1 MIKLDFVFSFNFKE
15 ANSPLFSENRVRRSD
30 ALLGI
35 EVWWY
40 HIQGVHITRSTID
53 MGKLD
58 LQDGG
63 KQDLYIVNRHKCD
76 LENS

>member
-1 MIKLDFVFSFNFKE
+1 MF
-15 ANSPLFSENRVRRSD
+15 
-30 ALLGI
+30 
-35 EVWWY
+35 
-40 HIQGVHITRSTID
+40 HIMKWVHITRSTID

-63 KQDLYIVNRHKCD
+63 KQDLYIVSRPKCD

>member
-1 MIKLDFVFSFNFKE
+1 MEHKYYDKL
-15 ANSPLFSENRVRRSD
+15 
-30 ALLGI
+30 
-35 EVWWY
+35 
-40 HIQGVHITRSTID
+40 VHIIRSTID

-76 LENS
+76 LENA